1 MDKKISYFPYLVNIT
16 TKFLNTRCI
25 RSNTLDCDKI
35 QHSVNHLYSTLLT
48 MFCPFRSLPDNY

>member
-35 QHSVNHLYSTLLT
+35 QHYVNH
-48 MFCPFRSLPDNY
+48 FVNNVLPLSVLA